1 MLDALSDSGMHMRDL
16 LDDDEFR
23 VRQLAHDPLR
33 QSLALK
39 RLMSLFANNPEEIL
53 QELVNLAVEVCHAD
67 SAGVSLEENGPSEPN
82 FRWVAVAGSFAQY
95 INGTT
100 PRFFSPCGTCLST
113 GRAQLYRVT
122 QPYYR
127 LLGLDADDIKDGMLI
142 PWIAGSKRGTLWAVS
157 HRDFVSFDPSDYD
170 LLRSLAD
177 FVAFAVLAQAEQE
190 ALRAE
195 ERQAAELAK
204 ANELAHRINN
214 PLQSLTNTLFLAS
227 QGGENARSY
236 LSQASK
242 DLTALSETVRSLL
255 RFPQQGPAAR

>member
-1 MLDALSDSGMHMRDL
+1 MLDAVSDSGMHMRDL

-23 VRQLAHDPLR
+23 LRQLAHDPLR
-33 QSLALK
+33 QSIALK
-39 RLMSLFANNPEEIL
+39 RLISLFEENPEEIL
-53 QELVNLAVEVCHAD
+53 QELVNLAVELCHAD
-67 SAGVSLEENGPSEPN
+67 SAGVSLEEDEPGEPK

-127 LLGLDADDIKDGMLI
+127 FLGLEAQDIKDGILI
-142 PWIAGSKRGTLWAVS
+142 PWIAGSRRGTLWAVS
-157 HRDFVSFDPSDYD
+157 HHDFMSFDPSDYD

-190 ALRAE
+190 TLRAE
-195 ERQAAELAK
+195 ERRAAELAK

-227 QGGENARSY
+227 QGGENAPSY
-236 LSQASK
+236 LSQASQ
-242 DLTALSETVRSLL
+242 DLSALSETVRALL
-255 RFPQQGPAAR
+255 RFPQEGQARR